1 MACGAVSVE
10 DLLTPRH
17 VHSQRGGNNDP
28 GGHGSA
34 DGADNNGLDTLIESA
49 CVGFVRRVS
58 VRV

>member
-10 DLLTPRH
+10 DLLTPH
-17 VHSQRGGNNDP
+17 IPSQRGRNNDP

-34 DGADNNGLDTLIESA
+34 DGADSNGLDTLIEGA

-58 VRV
+58 V